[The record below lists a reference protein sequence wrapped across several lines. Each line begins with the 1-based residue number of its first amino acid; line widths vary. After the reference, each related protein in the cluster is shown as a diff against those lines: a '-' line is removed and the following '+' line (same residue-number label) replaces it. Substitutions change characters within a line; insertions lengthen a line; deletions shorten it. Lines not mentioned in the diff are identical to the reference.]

1 MKYTYPIEEYRK
13 RLLEYNELEKLS
25 FSPDDSRAFVLE
37 KLEDRSRKKRVIA
50 DTANTMIREYIAPF
64 EKEPDKIT
72 PGDADAL
79 FAFLKLLV
87 PEGLYTG
94 QATDFGVL
102 YRLSKI
108 LAGYYRDRDD
118 LERYSTAL
126 NRCSYG
132 YRAYIQSHSL
142 KLEDSPYI
150 DECLQLIG
158 RIGVMTEEEK
168 TSALYA
174 LSRTVVM
181 NIERF
186 PLDFYIK
193 VNDIMM
199 SNLKKP
205 YSDREELMLLIMY
218 GSILDGFGDYCI
230 YAKDNGI
237 EVDVSE
243 YRPFLNSI
251 CEHVRECVDADRTCG
266 LGSLKLERV
275 LLITGFHFGDITLDE
290 LLDGLTKIQYEA
302 QKSEMIGIQGFGL
315 GTVNYQYLTYLY
327 KFSPLPKEEIVRLS
341 RERIY
346 EVLPKL
352 LPLSRKVNNPQF
364 GRFLV
369 TFLNAAS
376 LTGNFGDFE
385 DVILEATVYAD
396 RALFIHTVMVREMS
410 RAIFDY
416 MIEKTPEAFDGTAGH
431 DTEYIRKHKDE
442 MKKLLDDCCMYHD
455 IGKFFMLDIVENSMR
470 NLSDDEFQ
478 LIKGHPKGFEGIYS
492 MNDEHDERVVCIRDC
507 ALTHHLWHDGTR
519 GYPDVKQT
527 KNRPF
532 ADILSIADSID
543 AATDFLGRP
552 YNSGKTIDQLIAE
565 FQAGAGTHYGPE
577 AAVALS
583 APEVRDR
590 LHYLITE
597 GRKDVYYRIYAFNKL

>member
-13 RLLEYNELEKLS
+13 RLLEYVELEKLS
-25 FSPDDSRAFVLE
+25 FSPEDSRGYVLE
-37 KLEDRSRKKRVIA
+37 KLEERSKKKRVIA
-50 DTANTMIREYIAPF
+50 DVANTMIREYLETF

-72 PGDADAL
+72 PGDADVL
-79 FAFLKLLV
+79 YKFLKLLV

-102 YRLSKI
+102 YRLAKI
-108 LAGYYRDRDD
+108 LTAYYKNKDID
-118 LERYSTAL
+118 RYSVAL

-142 KLEDSPYI
+142 KLQDSPYI
-150 DECLQLIG
+150 DDCLEL
-158 RIGVMTEEEK
+158 VTHMDELTDEEK
-168 TSALYA
+168 TTALYA
-174 LSRTVVM
+174 LSRCVVM

-186 PLDFYIK
+186 PLEFYRT
-193 VNDIMM
+193 VNDIIL

-218 GSILDGFGDYCI
+218 GSILDGFSDYCL
-230 YAKDNGI
+230 YARDNGT
-237 EVDVSE
+237 EADVSL
-243 YRPFLNSI
+243 YRPFLKGI
-251 CEHVRECVDADRTCG
+251 CDHVRECIDEDRTCG
-266 LGSLKLERV
+266 LGNLKLERV
-275 LLITGFHFGDITLDE
+275 LMITDFHFGAITLDE
-290 LLDGLTKIQYEA
+290 LLDGLTEIQNEA
-302 QKSEMIGIQGFGL
+302 VKSESTGMQGFGL
-315 GTVNYQYLTYLY
+315 GTVNYLYLTYLY
-327 KFSPLPKEEIVRLS
+327 KYSPKPKEEIVRLS

-346 EVLPKL
+346 EVMPKL

-410 RAIFDY
+410 RAIFDH

-431 DTEYIRKHKDE
+431 DTEYIRTHKDE
-442 MKKLLDDCCMYHD
+442 MKKLLEDCCMYHD

-470 NLSDDEFQ
+470 RLSDDEFL
-478 LIKGHPKGFEGIYS
+478 LIKGHPKGFDGIYS

-507 ALTHHLWHDGTR
+507 ALTHHLWHDGSR
-519 GYPDVKQT
+519 GYPDIKQT

-532 ADILSIADSID
+532 ADILAIADSID

-577 AAVALS
+577 AAAALS

-597 GRKDVYYRIYAFNKL
+597 GRRDIYYRIYAFNKL

>member
-1 MKYTYPIEEYRK
+1 MNYTYPIEEYRR
-13 RLLEYNELEKLS
+13 RLFEYVELEKLS
-25 FSPDDSRAFVLE
+25 FSPADSREYVLE
-37 KLEDRSRKKRVIA
+37 KLEERSKKKRVIA
-50 DTANTMIREYIAPF
+50 DAANTMVREYLETF

-72 PGDADAL
+72 PEDADVL
-79 FAFLKLLV
+79 YRFLKLIV

-102 YRLSKI
+102 YRLAKI
-108 LAGYYRDRDD
+108 LSAYYKNKDID
-118 LERYSTAL
+118 RYSTAL

-142 KLEDSPYI
+142 KLQDSPYTDDCLELVTHI
-150 DECLQLIG
+150 DE
-158 RIGVMTEEEK
+158 MTDEEK
-168 TSALYA
+168 TTALYA
-174 LSRTVVM
+174 LSRCVVM

-186 PLDFYIK
+186 PLEFYQT
-193 VNDIMM
+193 VNDTIL

-205 YSDREELMLLIMY
+205 YSEREELMLLIMY
-218 GSILDGFGDYCI
+218 GSILDGFCDYCL
-230 YAKDNGI
+230 YARDNGI
-237 EVDVSE
+237 DVDVSV
-243 YRPFLNSI
+243 YHPFLKGV
-251 CEHVRECVDADRTCG
+251 CAHVRECIDEDRTCG
-266 LGSLKLERV
+266 LGNLKLERV
-275 LLITGFHFGDITLDE
+275 LMITDFHFGAITLDE
-290 LLDGLTKIQYEA
+290 LLDGLTEIQNEA
-302 QKSEMIGIQGFGL
+302 SKSGSTGMQGFGL
-315 GTVNYQYLTYLY
+315 GTVNYLYLTYLY
-327 KFSPLPKEEIVRLS
+327 KYSPKPKEEIVRLS
-341 RERIY
+341 RKRIY

-376 LTGNFGDFE
+376 LTGNFADF
-385 DVILEATVYAD
+385 EATVYAD

-431 DTEYIRKHKDE
+431 DAEYIRTHKEE
-442 MKKLLDDCCMYHD
+442 MKKLLEDCCMYHD
-455 IGKFFMLDIVENSMR
+455 IGKFFVLDIVENSMR
-470 NLSDDEFQ
+470 RLSDDEFQ
-478 LIKGHPKGFEGIYS
+478 LIKGHPKGFDGIYS

-519 GYPDVKQT
+519 GYPDIKQT

-532 ADILSIADSID
+532 ADILAIADSID

-577 AAVALS
+577 AAAALS

-597 GRKDVYYRIYAFNKL
+597 GRRDIYYRIYAFNKL